1 MTRTT
6 RRAPLHRCRR
16 RSGLAAAPSCG
27 LAIVTWATVIW
38 AEVAWAEVRVEGSPA
53 AVRVTTNHDTI
64 ADVLSAFAATFDVK
78 YRSAVPLGAT
88 ADAIYSGSLAQ
99 VIARLLDGY
108 SYVIRND
115 RQATEIVVVGESGAV
130 AVPPEAPRAPP
141 PPAIVSRWRDRREV
155 R

>member
-6 RRAPLHRCRR
+6 RRAPLRRCRR
-16 RSGLAAAPSCG
+16 RSGLAAALSCG
-27 LAIVTWATVIW
+27 LAIITWAAVIW
-38 AEVAWAEVRVEGSPA
+38 TEVAWAEVRVEGSPA
-53 AVRVTTNHDTI
+53 AVRVTTNHDSI
-64 ADVLSAFAATFDVK
+64 ADVLSAVAATFNFK
-78 YRSAVPLGAT
+78 YRSAIPLGAT
-88 ADAIYSGSLAQ
+88 ADAIYSGSLGQ

-115 RQATEIVVVGESGAV
+115 RQATEIVVVSESGAV
-130 AVPPEAPRAPP
+130 AVPPRAPP